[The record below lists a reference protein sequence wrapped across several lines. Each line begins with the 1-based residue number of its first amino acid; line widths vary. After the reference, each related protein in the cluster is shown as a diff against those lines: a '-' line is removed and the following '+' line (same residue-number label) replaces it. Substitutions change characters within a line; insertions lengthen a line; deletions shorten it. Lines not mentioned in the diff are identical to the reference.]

1 MSVPRLSLA
10 RIAAMAPHQT
20 IYNHCHSSHCHSSL
34 SHCRLSPRHQCQ
46 NRLSL
51 SRAWLGRRLSPLL
64 LTSVSLA
71 IWASLAPVPAR
82 ANGMG
87 EVVRSICM
95 RVFKAEMQDAGKKA
109 PAGMANYTC
118 DCVTEQIT
126 SGSTIDG
133 AKATCKQQASLRYPL

>member
-1 MSVPRLSLA
+1 
-10 RIAAMAPHQT
+10 MAPRQI
-20 IYNHCHSSHCHSSL
+20 IYGHCHSSYCHSSI
-34 SHCRLSPRHQCQ
+34 SH
-46 NRLSL
+46 
-51 SRAWLGRRLSPLL
+51 SRAWLGRRLSPVLL
-64 LTSVSLA
+64 ASLSLA
-71 IWASLAPVPAR
+71 IWGSLAPVPAL

>member
-1 MSVPRLSLA
+1 
-10 RIAAMAPHQT
+10 MAPLQT
-20 IYNHCHSSHCHSSL
+20 PCGHCHSRLSHRRLSHSRHCHSRL
-34 SHCRLSPRHQCQ
+34 SH
-46 NRLSL
+46 
-51 SRAWLGRRLSPLL
+51 SRAWLGRRLSPVLL
-64 LTSVSLA
+64 ASLSLA
-71 IWASLAPVPAR
+71 SWYCLAPGPAR

-95 RVFKAEMQDAGKKA
+95 RVFKAEMQDAGKTA

-118 DCVTEQIT
+118 GCVSEQIT

>member
-1 MSVPRLSLA
+1 
-10 RIAAMAPHQT
+10 MAPRQI
-20 IYNHCHSSHCHSSL
+20 IYGHFHSSL
-34 SHCRLSPRHQCQ
+34 SHSSLSPRHHCQ
-46 NRLSL
+46 SRLSH
-51 SRAWLGRRLSPLL
+51 SPAWLGRRLSPVLL
-64 LTSVSLA
+64 ASMSLA
-71 IWASLAPVPAR
+71 ILGCLAPGPAR

-95 RVFKAEMQDAGKKA
+95 RVFKAEMQDAGKTA

>member
-1 MSVPRLSLA
+1 
-10 RIAAMAPHQT
+10 MAPRQT
-20 IYNHCHSSHCHSSL
+20 IYGHCHCSPSHRRISHSSRYRNHL
-34 SHCRLSPRHQCQ
+34 SI
-46 NRLSL
+46 
-51 SRAWLGRRLSPLL
+51 SRAWLGRRLSPVLL
-64 LTSVSLA
+64 ASVSLV
-71 IWASLAPVPAR
+71 IWGSLAPLPAR

-95 RVFKAEMQDAGKKA
+95 RVFKAEMQDAGKTA

-118 DCVTEQIT
+118 SCVSEQIT

>member
-10 RIAAMAPHQT
+10 RIAAMAPRQT
-20 IYNHCHSSHCHSSL
+20 ICDPC
-34 SHCRLSPRHQCQ
+34 HCRLSDRRRCHS
-46 NRLSL
+46 RLSH
-51 SRAWLGRRLSPLL
+51 SRAWLGGRLSPVLL
-64 LTSVSLA
+64 ASVSLA
-71 IWASLAPVPAR
+71 IWGSLAPMPAR

-95 RVFKAEMQDAGKKA
+95 RVFKAEMQDAGKTA

-118 DCVTEQIT
+118 GCVSEQIT

>member
-10 RIAAMAPHQT
+10 RFAAMAPRQT
-20 IYNHCHSSHCHSSL
+20 ICGHCHCQLSDRRRCHSPL
-34 SHCRLSPRHQCQ
+34 SH
-46 NRLSL
+46 
-51 SRAWLGRRLSPLL
+51 SRAWLGRRLSPVLL
-64 LTSVSLA
+64 ASVSLA
-71 IWASLAPVPAR
+71 IWGSLAPVPAR

-95 RVFKAEMQDAGKKA
+95 RVFKAEMQDAGKTA

>member
-10 RIAAMAPHQT
+10 RFAAMAPRQT
-20 IYNHCHSSHCHSSL
+20 IFGHCHSSFTHSSL
-34 SHCRLSPRHQCQ
+34 SHCRLTHS
-46 NRLSL
+46 S
-51 SRAWLGRRLSPLL
+51 AWLGRRLSPVLL
-64 LTSVSLA
+64 ASLSLA
-71 IWASLAPVPAR
+71 IWGSLAPVPAQ

-95 RVFKAEMQDAGKKA
+95 RVFKAEMQDAGKTA

-126 SGSTIDG
+126 SGSTIDR

>member
-1 MSVPRLSLA
+1 
-10 RIAAMAPHQT
+10 MAPRQI
-20 IYNHCHSSHCHSSL
+20 IYGHFHSSL
-34 SHCRLSPRHQCQ
+34 SHSSLSPRHQCQ
-46 NRLSL
+46 SRLSH
-51 SRAWLGRRLSPLL
+51 SRAWLGRRLSPVLL
-64 LTSVSLA
+64 ASMSLA
-71 IWASLAPVPAR
+71 ILGCLTPGPAR

-95 RVFKAEMQDAGKKA
+95 RVFKAEMQDAGKTA

>member
-10 RIAAMAPHQT
+10 RFAAMAPRQT
-20 IYNHCHSSHCHSSL
+20 IYGHCHCSL
-34 SHCRLSPRHQCQ
+34 SH

-51 SRAWLGRRLSPLL
+51 SRAWLGRRLSPVLL
-64 LTSVSLA
+64 ASVSLA
-71 IWASLAPVPAR
+71 IWGCLAPGPAR